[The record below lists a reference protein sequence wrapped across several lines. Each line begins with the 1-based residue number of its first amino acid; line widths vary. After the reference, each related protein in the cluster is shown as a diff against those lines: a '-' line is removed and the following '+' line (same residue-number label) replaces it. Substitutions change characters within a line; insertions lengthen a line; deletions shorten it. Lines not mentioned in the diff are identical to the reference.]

1 MHFTALTRSVLVAA
15 GLALAA
21 SAAGADEPAN
31 RHVPLQKTIGQPS
44 HRGPV
49 PSLGVMNSDGA
60 TLEGNKLTLTGV
72 SGNVIIFADRPVR
85 AAGHESTD
93 MFIARWGDGKDS
105 FSKDPPNA
113 TVSVLGGDKN
123 GIADAVVVLKNPKLD
138 GTTLVFDVNVLEGG
152 LNGMKGAAALFIDS
166 HGFGGGGGGGG
177 DWHGGGGYG
186 GDWHGGDW
194 HGDDGYHAWYG
205 GPGGYGVGDG
215 FVADQVFDDSV
226 AVPYYGAPDCGYYP
240 DPPCY

>member
-1 MHFTALTRSVLVAA
+1 MNFTALTRSALVAA
-15 GLALAA
+15 GFVLAA
-21 SAAGADEPAN
+21 SIAGAAEPAKN
-31 RHVPLQKTIGQPS
+31 HVPLQKNIGQPS
-44 HRGPV
+44 YRSPV

-60 TLEGNKLTLTGV
+60 TLEGNTLTLTGV

-113 TVSVLGGDKN
+113 TVSVLSGEKD

-138 GTTLVFDVNVLEGG
+138 GTTLVFDVDVLEGD
-152 LNGMKGAAALFIDS
+152 LRGMKGSAALFIDS
-166 HGFGGGGGGGG
+166 HGFGGGGGGN
-177 DWHGGGGYG
+177 WHGGGGYDG
-186 GDWHGGDW
+186 GW
-194 HGDDGYHAWYG
+194 HGDNGYHAWYG
-205 GPGGYGVGDG
+205 APDGYGVGAG
-215 FVADQVFDDSV
+215 FVAGQAFDDSV
-226 AVPYYGAPDCGYYP
+226 AVPYYGSPDCGYYP